1 MPITVSELATA
12 PVKGMRLHRS
22 SEVQLGP
29 HGVTGDREFLVVNDD
44 RKLLLSDRNPRLLQI
59 EPSWDWSQ
67 NVLAL
72 RFPDG
77 CVVQGVPE
85 AGAAAVTRNYQ
96 GREIPGRL
104 VPGPLSAALSG
115 YLGRKVHLFKRAP
128 DQLGADDHPVTL
140 MSEASLQALAAEFS
154 GTTPDPR
161 RFRMTI
167 SVTGADAWAEH
178 SWSGQMAIGDIALR
192 AIAPVPRC
200 SITTHNPESGATD
213 VRILHALARLRG
225 KRDITFGIWC
235 DVERPGRIRVGDL
248 VLPPAEAA
256 PD

>member
-1 MPITVSELATA
+1 M
-12 PVKGMRLHRS
+12 
-22 SEVQLGP
+22 
-29 HGVTGDREFLVVNDD
+29 
-44 RKLLLSDRNPRLLQI
+44 
-59 EPSWDWSQ
+59 
-67 NVLAL
+67 

-85 AGAAAVTRNYQ
+85 AGAAAVTRNYE
-96 GREIPGRL
+96 GREIPGWL

-178 SWSGQMAIGDIALR
+178 SWSGQVAIGDIALR

-200 SITTHNPESGATD
+200 SVTTHNPESGATD

-235 DVERPGRIRVGDL
+235 DRAAGPDPGR
-248 VLPPAEAA
+248 
-256 PD
+256 

>member
-22 SEVQLGP
+22 SEVQLDRR
-29 HGVTGDREFLVVNDD
+29 GVTGDREFLVVNDD
-44 RKLLLSDRNPRLLQI
+44 CRLLLTHRNPRLLQI

-67 NVLAL
+67 NVLTL

-77 CVVQGVPE
+77 CAVQGVPE
-85 AGAAAVTRNYQ
+85 AGEASATRNYE
-96 GREIPGRL
+96 GREIAGWL

-167 SVTGADAWAEH
+167 SVAGADAWAEH
-178 SWSGQMAIGDIALR
+178 GWNGQVAIGDSALCT
-192 AIAPVPRC
+192 IAPVPRC
-200 SITTHNPESGATD
+200 AITTHNPESGATD

-225 KRDITFGIWC
+225 KKDITFGIWC
-235 DVERPGRIRVGDL
+235 DVVRPGRIRVGD
-248 VLPPAEAA
+248 VVVPPS
-256 PD
+256 

>member
-1 MPITVSELATA
+1 MPITVSELAIA
-12 PVKGMRLHRS
+12 PVKGMRLDRRA
-22 SEVQLGP
+22 EVQIGRS
-29 HGVTGDREFLVVNDD
+29 GIKGDREFFVVDHD
-44 RKLLLSDRNPRLLQI
+44 CKLLLSTRNPRLLQI

-67 NVLAL
+67 GVLAL

-85 AGAAAVTRNYQ
+85 AGAAAVTRNYE
-96 GREIPGRL
+96 GREIPGWL

-115 YLGRKVHLFKRAP
+115 YLGRKVQLFKRAP
-128 DQLGADDHPVTL
+128 GQLGADDHPVTL
-140 MSEASLQALAAEFS
+140 MSEASLHALAAEFS

-178 SWSGQMAIGDIALR
+178 GWTGQVAIGDSALK

-200 SITTHNPESGATD
+200 AVTTHNPESGATD
-213 VRILHALARLRG
+213 VRVLHALARLRG
-225 KRDITFGIWC
+225 KKDVTFGIWC
-235 DVERPGRIRVGDL
+235 DIVRPGRIQVGDL
-248 VLPPAEAA
+248 VLPPC
-256 PD
+256 

>member
-1 MPITVSELATA
+1 
-12 PVKGMRLHRS
+12 
-22 SEVQLGP
+22 
-29 HGVTGDREFLVVNDD
+29 
-44 RKLLLSDRNPRLLQI
+44 
-59 EPSWDWSQ
+59 
-67 NVLAL
+67 L

-77 CVVQGVPE
+77 SVVQGVPE

-96 GREIPGRL
+96 GREIPGWL

-140 MSEASLQALAAEFS
+140 MSEASLQTLAAEFS

-178 SWSGQMAIGDIALR
+178 SWSGQVAIGDIALR

-200 SITTHNPESGATD
+200 SVTTHNPESGATD